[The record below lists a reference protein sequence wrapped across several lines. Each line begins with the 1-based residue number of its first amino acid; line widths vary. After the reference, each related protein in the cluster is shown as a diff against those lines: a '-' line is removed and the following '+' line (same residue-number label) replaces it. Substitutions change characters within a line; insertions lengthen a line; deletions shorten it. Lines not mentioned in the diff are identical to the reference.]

1 MQYHIDPFDRR
12 HKVLWKD
19 QHIKFSGVPY
29 FVLGEKLLEC
39 QHGKDRNLGAKRKY
53 QEKRVNKLCLLAGWL
68 AKAHNSQLILTL
80 VGGGG
85 CHKISFEGFRK
96 LIKNF

>member
-1 MQYHIDPFDRR
+1 MF
-12 HKVLWKD
+12 
-19 QHIKFSGVPY
+19 GVPY

-53 QEKRVNKLCLLAGWL
+53 QEKRVNCLLAGGW

-80 VGGGG
+80 VGGGRG
-85 CHKISFEGFRK
+85 V
-96 LIKNF
+96 L

>member
-53 QEKRVNKLCLLAGWL
+53 QEKRVNQLCLLAGWW
-68 AKAHNSQLILTL
+68 AKAHNSQLMLTL
-80 VGGGG
+80 VGSGGA
-85 CHKISFEGFRK
+85 
-96 LIKNF
+96 IKYFLRGSENS

>member
-1 MQYHIDPFDRR
+1 MQYHIDPFDRC

-19 QHIKFSGVPY
+19 QHIKFSGMPY
-29 FVLGEKLLEC
+29 FVLGEKLLER

-53 QEKRVNKLCLLAGWL
+53 QEKRVNQLCLLASWW

-85 CHKISFEGFRK
+85 A
-96 LIKNF
+96 IKYFLRGSENS

>member
-1 MQYHIDPFDRR
+1 MGRPT
-12 HKVLWKD
+12 
-19 QHIKFSGVPY
+19 Y

-53 QEKRVNKLCLLAGWL
+53 QEKRVNQLCLLAGWW

-85 CHKISFEGFRK
+85 GGA
-96 LIKNF
+96 IKYYLRGSENS

>member
-1 MQYHIDPFDRR
+1 M
-12 HKVLWKD
+12 
-19 QHIKFSGVPY
+19 PY

-53 QEKRVNKLCLLAGWL
+53 QEKRVNHLCLLAGWW

-85 CHKISFEGFRK
+85 CYNIFFEGFRK
-96 LIKNF
+96 LIKKF